1 MQQQGHNDG
10 EQAQADEDV
19 LCVLHHRRQH
29 HQVGVEGVQ
38 DGPVDVA
45 TLRRFKYNEK
55 ASD

>member
-1 MQQQGHNDG
+1 MHQQGHNDG
-10 EQAQADEDV
+10 EEQAQADEDV
-19 LCVLHHRRQH
+19 LCVLHHR
-29 HQVGVEGVQ
+29 QVGVEGVQ